1 MMNDNHQFDL
11 VAIDMNV
18 RDCLKD
24 LNRVDN
30 QLIVYI
36 DRKMLRS
43 FHNWNAIENDLGEK
57 MKKNYQENNLEK
69 DVR

>member
-18 RDCLKD
+18 RDRLKD

-36 DRKMLRS
+36 DQKMLRS
-43 FHNWNAIENDLGEK
+43 FHNWNVIENDLGEK

>member
-1 MMNDNHQFDL
+1 MNDNHQFDL

-18 RDCLKD
+18 RDRLKD

-36 DRKMLRS
+36 DQKMLRS

-57 MKKNYQENNLEK
+57 MKKNYQENNSEK